1 MDICEIEERLSVQV
15 PFLMSGTLV
24 MPFSHIGLLILS
36 TPQTLQSHC
45 MRGTSH
51 DGTLRNDRK
60 AELGIANP
68 EIDLGSALTA
78 HKLRMN
84 VSVHVRTAV
93 PHQSVSTRGKKSG
106 HTHQHRRV
114 EQKAII
120 AIQRVASACMVS
132 NRITTF
138 GWCVRA
144 CGDWVDGMPFAI

>member
-1 MDICEIEERLSVQV
+1 
-15 PFLMSGTLV
+15 
-24 MPFSHIGLLILS
+24 
-36 TPQTLQSHC
+36 

-78 HKLRMN
+78 HKLRTN
-84 VSVHVRTAV
+84 VSVHVRT
-93 PHQSVSTRGKKSG
+93 QN
-106 HTHQHRRV
+106 RRV

-138 GWCVRA
+138 GWCARA